1 MSWEVDYENEDS
13 IALFHEDGFVCF
25 AKRGMEQGDH
35 TNWTLGLT
43 DTDDGTE
50 LVRETHRISN
60 EQHLWSVIE
69 KYTGLYPA

>member
-13 IALFHEDGFVCF
+13 IALAHEDGFVCF
-25 AKRGMEQGDH
+25 AKRGQERDGH
-35 TNWTLGLT
+35 AEWTIELT

-50 LVRETHRISN
+50 LVSETHLISN

-69 KYTGLYPA
+69 KYTDLYPA